1 MVVVATVEVA
11 VVEEVVA
18 AETVVAVKTTKT
30 KIKINPTKTSKAS
43 LGELGQEVQDI
54 RTFQMEMVSAICTSA
69 GDEEPFSV
77 LIRDH
82 VHGKTC
88 LHLNNE
94 TVTSSAVLTLIY

>member
-30 KIKINPTKTSKAS
+30 RIKINPTKTSKAS

-54 RTFQMEMVSAICTSA
+54 RTFLMEMVSATCISV
-69 GDEEPFSV
+69 GVEELFSV
-77 LIRDH
+77 PIRAR
-82 VHGKTC
+82 VHGRTC